1 MKNDSI
7 KTIAKVLSKA
17 ENILIFPHVNLDG
30 DALGSCAAL
39 CGALRKQDKNA
50 WILLEDEIP
59 ANLRFLDRN
68 FCTRD
73 MDAIKD
79 PDICICVD
87 CGDTGRF
94 PGRAGKFLSAG
105 TTICVDHHMTEK
117 YFCDYNYVDPA
128 EAATGQIIYQLLKE
142 LGAEPDPAA
151 GEAIYAAIAT
161 DTGDFT
167 YSNTQKKS
175 HQIVAELYDWGCDFN
190 KVSVEIYENVRVEK
204 IRMHAGA
211 METLRLIG
219 GGKGA
224 LVSVTQKLLADT
236 GAKMDES
243 EGLAQDLRS
252 ISGVEFAAVLKEY
265 GPENIRVSF
274 RAKRLGNVAEIAANL
289 GGGGHLKAA
298 GCTIKAPMARAEAMV
313 EKEILKAIER
323 LETDE

>member
-7 KTIAKVLSKA
+7 KTIAELLCRA
-17 ENILIFPHVNLDG
+17 ESILIFPHVNVDG

-39 CGALRKQDKNA
+39 CKALRQKGKEA

-59 ANLRFLDRN
+59 ANLRFLDEDL
-68 FCTRD
+68 CTWD
-73 MDAIKD
+73 QDKIKE
-79 PDICICVD
+79 PDICMCVD

-94 PGRAGKFLSAG
+94 PGRAEKFFSAG
-105 TTICVDHHMTEK
+105 ATVCVDHHMTAK
-117 YFCDYNYVDPA
+117 YICDYNHVDPQ
-128 EAATGQIIYQLLKE
+128 EAATGQLIFELLKE
-142 LGAEPDPAA
+142 LKTEPDPQI
-151 GEAIYAAIAT
+151 GEAIYAAITT

-175 HQIVAELYDWGCDFN
+175 HLIVAELYDWGCDFN
-190 KVSVEIYENVRVEK
+190 KVSVEIYENVRPEK
-204 IRMHAGA
+204 IRMHTGA
-211 METLRLIG
+211 METLKLIG

-224 LVSVTQKLLADT
+224 LVYVTQKLLAET

-265 GPENIRVSF
+265 GDENIRVSL
-274 RAKRLGNVAEIAANL
+274 RAKRCGNVAVIAESL
-289 GGGGHLKAA
+289 GGGGHVKAA
-298 GCTIKAPMARAEAMV
+298 GCTIKAPLLQAAAMV

-323 LETDE
+323 LENNE

>member
-1 MKNDSI
+1 
-7 KTIAKVLSKA
+7 
-17 ENILIFPHVNLDG
+17 
-30 DALGSCAAL
+30 
-39 CGALRKQDKNA
+39 
-50 WILLEDEIP
+50 
-59 ANLRFLDRN
+59 
-68 FCTRD
+68 
-73 MDAIKD
+73 
-79 PDICICVD
+79 
-87 CGDTGRF
+87 
-94 PGRAGKFLSAG
+94 
-105 TTICVDHHMTEK
+105 MTEK
-117 YFCDYNYVDPA
+117 YFCDYNYVDPD

-142 LGAEPDPAA
+142 LGAEPDPAE
-151 GEAIYAAIAT
+151 GEAIYAAITT

>member
-17 ENILIFPHVNLDG
+17 ESILIFPHVNLDG

-68 FCTRD
+68 FCTWD

-117 YFCDYNYVDPA
+117 YFCD
-128 EAATGQIIYQLLKE
+128 
-142 LGAEPDPAA
+142 
-151 GEAIYAAIAT
+151 
-161 DTGDFT
+161 
-167 YSNTQKKS
+167 
-175 HQIVAELYDWGCDFN
+175 
-190 KVSVEIYENVRVEK
+190 
-204 IRMHAGA
+204 
-211 METLRLIG
+211 
-219 GGKGA
+219 
-224 LVSVTQKLLADT
+224 
-236 GAKMDES
+236 
-243 EGLAQDLRS
+243 
-252 ISGVEFAAVLKEY
+252 
-265 GPENIRVSF
+265 
-274 RAKRLGNVAEIAANL
+274 
-289 GGGGHLKAA
+289 
-298 GCTIKAPMARAEAMV
+298 
-313 EKEILKAIER
+313 
-323 LETDE
+323 